1 MHIRD
6 RSWLGMLT
14 ALGACVIFGLAIT
27 SVQAA
32 PFILIPLLVGTIV
45 TMAMVTL
52 GEFDLVVL
60 LVTAAGF
67 LLPMNN
73 VRINSSLTI
82 GDGLLVAALVVVCI
96 ERAMQRS
103 VAIPGMIGLLAAIVM
118 IVGGGLLGSF
128 FASSLSASVTG
139 LFKFGAATIIL
150 PVLFGLWRPDI
161 TKLRAVSWGIVL
173 GSTVSDI
180 AGILFIRTV
189 GRAQGL
195 STHPNHLALASV
207 MAVGI
212 GLGLAYSTGAR
223 GRLILAG
230 ALPILMIGTLLSGSR
245 SGLVAEVL
253 VVAIIALLT
262 HDRKLIVS
270 ALAATVVFGAAVGLG
285 LVGHSGT
292 SAIGR
297 LLGGGGAGGSDQQ
310 RSLTI
315 NAALHTIVRHP
326 VTGGG
331 FELALSTHEIILEV
345 AATAG
350 IFGVVGLGL
359 AGWLVLRPT
368 WVRYRWGTQRSHASG
383 DLLLIGAMAA
393 VGGFYAN
400 GIFGNQLYDRYIWIV
415 FALAA
420 ALAHEL
426 LLEDRQAQAQAQG
439 RSQSRPAA
447 HPATG
452 NATGPVRRPI
462 TAAG

>member
-1 MHIRD
+1 
-6 RSWLGMLT
+6 MLM
-14 ALGACVIFGLAIT
+14 ALGCCVILGLAIT
-27 SVQAA
+27 SLSAA
-32 PFILIPLLVGTIV
+32 PFILIPLLLATVV
-45 TMAMVTL
+45 TMAMITL
-52 GEFDLVVL
+52 GDFDIVLL
-60 LVTAAGF
+60 LVTAAAFG
-67 LLPMNN
+67 LPMNN

-103 VAIPGMIGLLAAIVM
+103 VAIPGMTGLLAAIVM

-128 FASSLSASVTG
+128 FASSLSASVSG

-150 PVLFGLWRPDI
+150 PVLFGLWRPDLR
-161 TKLRAVSWGIVL
+161 KLRAVSWGIVL

-212 GLGLAYSTGAR
+212 GLGLAYSTGIR
-223 GRLILAG
+223 GRLVLAG
-230 ALPILMIGTLLSGSR
+230 ALPILMLGTLLSGSR
-245 SGLVAEVL
+245 SGLVAEVM
-253 VVAIIALLT
+253 VVAFIALLT
-262 HDRKLIVS
+262 HDRKLILS
-270 ALAATVVFGAAVGLG
+270 AVGAAVVFGSAVGLG

-297 LLGGGGAGGSDQQ
+297 LLGGGGAAGSDQQ

-350 IFGVVGLGL
+350 IFGVLGLGL
-359 AGWLVLRPT
+359 AGWLVVRPT
-368 WVRYRWGTQRSHASG
+368 WVRYHWGTRRRHAPG
-383 DLLLIGAMAA
+383 DVLLIGAMAA
-393 VGGFYAN
+393 VLGFYAN

-426 LLEDRQAQAQAQG
+426 VLEDRQA
-439 RSQSRPAA
+439 RPRQPADPA
-447 HPATG
+447 GPATG
-452 NATGPVRRPI
+452 VAARSMRRQI
-462 TAAG
+462 TARG

>member
-1 MHIRD
+1 MQTRD
-6 RSWLGMLT
+6 RSWLGLLT
-14 ALGACVIFGLAIT
+14 ALGCCVFFGLAIT
-27 SVQAA
+27 SVSAA
-32 PFILIPLLVGTIV
+32 PLILIPLLAAAIV
-45 TMAMVTL
+45 IMAMITL
-52 GEFDLVVL
+52 GDFDLVLL
-60 LVTAAGF
+60 LVTAAAF
-67 LLPMNN
+67 FLPMNN
-73 VRINSSLTI
+73 VRISSSLTV

-96 ERAMQRS
+96 ERAMQRT
-103 VAIPGMIGLLAAIVM
+103 VAIPGMAGLLAAIVM

-128 FASSLSASVTG
+128 FASSLSASVSG

-150 PVLFGLWRPDI
+150 PVLFGLWRPDLR
-161 TKLRAVSWGIVL
+161 KLRAVSWGIVL

-195 STHPNHLALASV
+195 SLHPNHLALASV

-212 GLGLAYSTGAR
+212 GLGLAYSSGFR
-223 GRLILAG
+223 GRLVLAG
-230 ALPILMIGTLLSGSR
+230 ALPILMTGTLLSGSR

-253 VVAIIALLT
+253 VVAFIALLT
-262 HDRKLIVS
+262 HDRKLILS
-270 ALAATVVFGAAVGLG
+270 ALGAAAVISAVVGLG

-292 SAIGR
+292 SSIGR
-297 LLGGGGAGGSDQQ
+297 LLGGGGAAESNQE

-315 NAALHTIVRHP
+315 SAAIHTIVRHP

-359 AGWLVLRPT
+359 AGWLVVRPT
-368 WVRYRWGTQRSHASG
+368 WVRYHWGTQRRHGPG
-383 DLLLIGAMAA
+383 DPLLIGAMAA

-415 FALAA
+415 FVLAA
-420 ALAHEL
+420 SLAHEL
-426 LLEDRQAQAQAQG
+426 FLEDR
-439 RSQSRPAA
+439 RSRQPAGPAA
-447 HPATG
+447 PAGTAG
-452 NATGPVRRPI
+452 QARPIAARPVRRPI
-462 TAAG
+462 SAPG